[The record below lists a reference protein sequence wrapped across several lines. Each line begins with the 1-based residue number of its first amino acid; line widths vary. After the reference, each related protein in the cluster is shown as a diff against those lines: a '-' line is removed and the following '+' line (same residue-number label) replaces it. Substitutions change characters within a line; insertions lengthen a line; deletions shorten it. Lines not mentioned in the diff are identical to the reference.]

1 MHHLHTQFVASCPSH
16 NHSIPGILRSAAKQ
30 EIFASLCASVFKFT
44 QDTQRQRGKF
54 DLYFNPQDESKRGER
69 RRLRKAMLRTSR
81 ASKIVPSRPTHNKKV
96 GSWLRPWPAGG
107 WWQIRDILASVETNV
122 PVNCWSRG
130 KYATGGRFWLLIVH
144 GSHPS
149 TRYLD
154 STHDAATAAARRP
167 YLTHR
172 PFDPDDRFAGMVTPN
187 A

>member
-16 NHSIPGILRSAAKQ
+16 NHSIPGILLQSSQAGNFCVIVCERLQ
-30 EIFASLCASVFKFT
+30 VHTRLNEL
-44 QDTQRQRGKF
+44 RGKC
-54 DLYFNPQDESKRGER
+54 DLYFNPQDESKRGVAQANAENFKSTEDR
-69 RRLRKAMLRTSR
+69 AIETKTEQEGRKLADYDPDPLVVDGKCAISAQVLRLTYLL
-81 ASKIVPSRPTHNKKV
+81 IVE
-96 GSWLRPWPAGG
+96 A
-107 WWQIRDILASVETNV
+107 
-122 PVNCWSRG
+122 G